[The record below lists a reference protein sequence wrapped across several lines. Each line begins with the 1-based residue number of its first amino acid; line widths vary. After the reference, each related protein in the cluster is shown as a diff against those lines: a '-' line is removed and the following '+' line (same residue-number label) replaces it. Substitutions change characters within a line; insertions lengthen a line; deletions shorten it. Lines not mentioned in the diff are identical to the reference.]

1 MTTTPFITQSGQQYD
16 IDVTDGSEILVTKN
30 GEKCGSIVLSYREGD
45 GQMIP
50 DTYHITNLG
59 LEDCKGQGV
68 GRRCLELHKENFGEP
83 LTAGSSHSGKQDDGS
98 HLTGD
103 GPGFIEK
110 MREEGIVCRE
120 RNYDDPRDY
129 EFE

>member
-1 MTTTPFITQSGQQYD
+1 MTTTLFTSQSGQLYE
-16 IDVTDGSEILVTKN
+16 IDVTDGSEILVTKD
-30 GEKCGSIVLSYREGD
+30 GKKCGSILLSCRECD
-45 GQMIP
+45 
-50 DTYHITNLG
+50 DADYYHITNLG
-59 LEDCKGQGV
+59 LEGCKGEGV
-68 GRRCLELHKENFGEP
+68 GRQCLKLHKEMFDAL

-110 MREEGIVCRE
+110 MRKEGIVCRE

>member
-1 MTTTPFITQSGQQYD
+1 MTTTLFTSKSGQLYE
-16 IDVTDGSEILVTKN
+16 IDVTDGSEILVTKD
-30 GEKCGSIVLSYREGD
+30 GKKCGSILLSCRECD
-45 GQMIP
+45 
-50 DTYHITNLG
+50 DADYDHITNLG
-59 LEDCKGQGV
+59 LEGCKGEGV
-68 GRRCLELHKENFGEP
+68 GRQCLKLHKETFGAP

-110 MREEGIVCRE
+110 MRKEGIVCRA

-129 EFE
+129 DFE

>member
-1 MTTTPFITQSGQQYD
+1 MTTILFTSKSGQQYD
-16 IDVTDGSEILVTKN
+16 IDVTDGSEILVTKD
-30 GEKCGSIVLSYREGD
+30 GKKCGSILLSCRECD
-45 GQMIP
+45 
-50 DTYHITNLG
+50 DADHYHIANLG
-59 LEDCKGQGV
+59 LEGCKRQGV
-68 GRRCLELHKENFGEP
+68 GRQCLKLHKEIFGAP

>member
-1 MTTTPFITQSGQQYD
+1 MMTTSFTSKSGQQYD
-16 IDVTDGSEILVTKN
+16 IDVTDGSEILVTKD
-30 GEKCGSIVLSYREGD
+30 GKKCGSILLSYRDCDGD
-45 GQMIP
+45 
-50 DTYHITNLG
+50 DYYHITNLG
-59 LEDCKGQGV
+59 LEGCKGQGV
-68 GRRCLELHKENFGEP
+68 GRQCLKLHKEMFGLP
-83 LTAGSSHSGKQDDGS
+83 LTAGSDHNGKQDDGS

-103 GPGFIEK
+103 GPGFIKK

>member
-1 MTTTPFITQSGQQYD
+1 MTTTLFTSKSGQQYE
-16 IDVTDGSEILVTKN
+16 IDVTDGSEILVTKD
-30 GEKCGSIVLSYREGD
+30 GEKCGSILLSCRECD
-45 GQMIP
+45 
-50 DTYHITNLG
+50 DADYYHITNLG
-59 LEDCKGQGV
+59 LEGCKGEGV
-68 GRRCLELHKENFGEP
+68 GRQCLKLHKEMFDAP

-103 GPGFIEK
+103 GPSFIEK
-110 MREEGIVCRE
+110 MRKEGIVCRE

>member
-1 MTTTPFITQSGQQYD
+1 MTTTLFTSKSGQQYE
-16 IDVTDGSEILVTKN
+16 IDVTDGSEILVTKD
-30 GEKCGSIVLSYREGD
+30 GKKCGSILLSYRECD
-45 GQMIP
+45 
-50 DTYHITNLG
+50 DADYYHITNLG
-59 LEDCKGQGV
+59 LEGCKGQGV
-68 GRRCLELHKENFGEP
+68 GRQCLKLHKEMFGAP

-120 RNYDDPRDY
+120 RNYDDPRNC

>member
-1 MTTTPFITQSGQQYD
+1 MTTTSFTSKSGQQYE
-16 IDVTDGSEILVTKN
+16 IDVTDGSEILVTKD
-30 GEKCGSIVLSYREGD
+30 GKKCGSILLSCRECD
-45 GQMIP
+45 
-50 DTYHITNLG
+50 DADYYHITNLG
-59 LEDCKGQGV
+59 LEGCKGEGV
-68 GRRCLELHKENFGEP
+68 GRQCLKLHKEMFDAP

-103 GPGFIEK
+103 GPGFIKK

-120 RNYDDPRDY
+120 RNYDEPRDY

>member
-1 MTTTPFITQSGQQYD
+1 MTTTLFTSQSGQLYE
-16 IDVTDGSEILVTKN
+16 IDVTDGSEILVTKD
-30 GEKCGSIVLSYREGD
+30 GKKCGSILLSCRECD
-45 GQMIP
+45 
-50 DTYHITNLG
+50 DADYYHITNLG
-59 LEDCKGQGV
+59 LEGCKGEGV
-68 GRRCLELHKENFGEP
+68 GRQCLKLHKEMFDAP

-110 MREEGIVCRE
+110 MRKEGIVCRE

>member
-1 MTTTPFITQSGQQYD
+1 MTTTLFTSKSGQQYE
-16 IDVTDGSEILVTKN
+16 IDVTDGSEILVTKD
-30 GEKCGSIVLSYREGD
+30 GEKCGSILLSYRECD
-45 GQMIP
+45 
-50 DTYHITNLG
+50 DADYYRITNLG
-59 LEDCKGQGV
+59 LEGCKGQGV
-68 GRRCLELHKENFGEP
+68 GRQCLKLHKEMFDAP

-103 GPGFIEK
+103 GPGLIKK

-120 RNYDDPRDY
+120 RNYDEPRDY